1 MDDLNERAQQ
11 LFKALMERYLT
22 DGLPIGSRVLARDVP
37 LDLSP
42 ATVRNVMAD
51 LEELGLIRSP
61 HTSAGR
67 VPTLKGYRLFI
78 DSMLTFRDPPRQE
91 VERMWEDLQGEE
103 DMQHLLRRTSVVLS
117 EFTRLACVVTLPRTE
132 TRELRHMEFI
142 PLGERRV
149 LAVLVLNGREV
160 QNRIVH
166 TDRNY
171 SPAELVAAANFLN
184 EAFVGRDI
192 REVQEALVRELA
204 ATQEEM
210 TQLMRIA
217 VEMSRKIFPPA
228 TGEDAGM
235 GEDEGGGFVL
245 SGETKLMECRE
256 LSDVE
261 KLRQLFETFN
271 QKRDVLHL
279 LDRALH
285 AQGVQIY
292 LGKESGYDAFEE
304 CSVVTATYKSEGRVL
319 GVLGVIGPTRIPFE
333 RIVPLVDITAK
344 MLGNALKSIH

>member
-1 MDDLNERAQQ
+1 
-11 LFKALMERYLT
+11 
-22 DGLPIGSRVLARDVP
+22 
-37 LDLSP
+37 
-42 ATVRNVMAD
+42 
-51 LEELGLIRSP
+51 
-61 HTSAGR
+61 
-67 VPTLKGYRLFI
+67 
-78 DSMLTFRDPPRQE
+78 
-91 VERMWEDLQGEE
+91 
-103 DMQHLLRRTSVVLS
+103 MQHLRRRTSVVLS